1 MSAKSL
7 SFAAELRDDL
17 ARRFATVSSVGFDA
31 SANPT
36 ILIGAGTAGSQ
47 SAFIRVIDF
56 QPLGVDGIGLAQRA
70 YGTPLVVQVVLE
82 TSTIANVSLLTG
94 ANILPLL
101 AELGVRG
108 ARVELY
114 MSANTNAPE
123 VSDIITANLR
133 ATFDPDMKNKL
144 QSQI

>member
-17 ARRFATVSSVGFDA
+17 ARRFATISAVGFDA

-36 ILIGAGTAGSQ
+36 ILIGSGAAGSQ

-56 QPLGVDGIGLAQRA
+56 QPLGVDGIGLTQRA
-70 YGTPLVVQVVLE
+70 YGNPVVVQVVLE
-82 TSTIANVSLLTG
+82 TSTIANTPLLLG
-94 ANILPLL
+94 ANLLPLL
-101 AELGVRG
+101 GELGVRG

-114 MSANTNAPE
+114 MSANTNAVE
-123 VSDIITANLR
+123 VSDIVSGNLK